1 MDKERVKI
9 WTHYKKRGEGRGG
22 WTPANLKDSTSLLY
36 KFSWSGIY
44 LCIMCTFFSQIL
56 PLKSRCTL
64 LVYKELFVFI

>member
-1 MDKERVKI
+1 MDPLQKEGG
-9 WTHYKKRGEGRGG
+9 GEGRLDSK
-22 WTPANLKDSTSLLY
+22 NLKDSTSLLY